1 MASMEKYISRLGST
15 LVLNTLISLDWC
27 KYKNLI
33 KAENTNKKI
42 YTLWISKCIATAR
55 EKIPGSI
62 ANYVTRTAG
71 KNQGQLSQKKPRIH
85 S

>member
-1 MASMEKYISRLGST
+1 MASMEKYVSRLGST

-62 ANYVTRTAG
+62 ANYVTRVSEC
-71 KNQGQLSQKKPRIH
+71 SQQRGNLKDNGYR
-85 S
+85 